1 MGKVIAKRFIFMIP
15 VVLAVTFIIF
25 MLSFISAGDAARVLA
40 EQKYEHPSPEQVEEV
55 RHEEGLDQPVLVQY
69 GKWLNQAL
77 HGDFGKSYSTRK
89 PAFEELKRYFPQ
101 TFKLA
106 VTSFFLLLIVSVPLG
121 ILSAIYENR
130 FLDKAVRVLSSLSVS
145 MPSFWI
151 GLMLLYIFGVK
162 LKVISV
168 IGGNAGGI
176 PILAAFAMDIS
187 FFGIMTRLIRTNM
200 IQVLKQDYIRASRAK
215 GLSSVNVILRH
226 GLKIY

>member
-40 EQKYEHPSPEQVEEV
+40 EKKYEHPSPEQVEEV

-69 GKWLNQAL
+69 GKWLDQAL

-106 VTSFFLLLIVSVPLG
+106 VTSFLLLMIVSVPLG

-130 FLDKAVRVLSSLSVS
+130 VLDKDRSDAA
-145 MPSFWI
+145 
-151 GLMLLYIFGVK
+151 LYIWSKAKSDFRDRRRCRRHPDSCGICHGYQF
-162 LKVISV
+162 LWNYDEIDPYQYDT
-168 IGGNAGGI
+168 GAEAG
-176 PILAAFAMDIS
+176 LHTCQQS
-187 FFGIMTRLIRTNM
+187 
-200 IQVLKQDYIRASRAK
+200 
-215 GLSSVNVILRH
+215 
-226 GLKIY
+226 

>member
-1 MGKVIAKRFIFMIP
+1 MKMGKVIAKRFIFMIP

-55 RHEEGLDQPVLVQY
+55 RHEEGLDQPVL
-69 GKWLNQAL
+69 NQAL

-121 ILSAIYENR
+121 ISTPAQPNISSTRWRTVADQKNKVYFFESTMTPNV
-130 FLDKAVRVLSSLSVS
+130 FWINMKDLDFSEGASVKKLNLANGETYAGNAAKDMVNS
-145 MPSFWI
+145 PSFKF
-151 GLMLLYIFGVK
+151 LFE
-162 LKVISV
+162 VI
-168 IGGNAGGI
+168 
-176 PILAAFAMDIS
+176 
-187 FFGIMTRLIRTNM
+187 
-200 IQVLKQDYIRASRAK
+200 
-215 GLSSVNVILRH
+215 
-226 GLKIY
+226 

>member
-40 EQKYEHPSPEQVEEV
+40 EKKYEHPSPEQVEEV

-69 GKWLNQAL
+69 GKWLDQAL

-106 VTSFFLLLIVSVPLG
+106 VTSFLLLMIVSVPLG

-130 FLDKAVRVLSSLSVS
+130 VLDKVIRILSSLSVS

-168 IGGNAGGI
+168 IGGDAGGI

-200 IQVLKQDYIRASRAK
+200 IQVLKK
-215 GLSSVNVILRH
+215 ESVSI
-226 GLKIY
+226 